1 MKAFNDGATYV
12 NCPLIDITQ
21 INFEKNIGLFDIINV
36 EDEKNKNN
44 FAKTLTV
51 FTYLDNEVNK
61 VIDIL

>member
-1 MKAFNDGATYV
+1 MK
-12 NCPLIDITQ
+12 
-21 INFEKNIGLFDIINV
+21 NFEKNIGLFDIINV